1 MGEQGIPPP
10 RDAAGQGG
18 TRDGRG
24 GVFPR
29 GLHRPLNLLLP
40 AGRGRCVRARS
51 GSPSVRQGRARRGAV
66 RRGSAASLC

>member
-1 MGEQGIPPP
+1 MGEQGIPPAEG
-10 RDAAGQGG
+10 RGGAG
-18 TRDGRG
+18 RNEGRPG